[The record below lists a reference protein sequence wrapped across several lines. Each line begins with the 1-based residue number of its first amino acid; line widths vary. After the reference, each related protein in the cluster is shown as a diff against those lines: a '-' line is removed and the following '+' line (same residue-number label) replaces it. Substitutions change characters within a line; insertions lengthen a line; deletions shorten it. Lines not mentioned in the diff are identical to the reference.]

1 MKLGRNGRNVGWVIT
16 ALAAMVYGVGVAAL
30 SVAES
35 PILDTWTLW
44 GSAAMGVLFIVFLV
58 IPFLVWQLGGRRD
71 ADRHTI
77 GS

>member
-35 PILDTWTLW
+35 P
-44 GSAAMGVLFIVFLV
+44 MGVLFIVFLV